1 MRNKRPTATAPEMI
15 TSEKVMQ
22 TFRLPRELLTALKIE
37 AAKKGLDLTALV
49 VRLLHGYMSYFGL
62 PYAATAQ
69 LDDDREALGMDRG
82 QYMVH
87 LLYHR
92 SLDVRAKGPG
102 FDAPDKE
109 RKGR

>member
-1 MRNKRPTATAPEMI
+1 MI

-49 VRLLHGYMSYFGL
+49 VRLLHGYMTYFGL

-69 LDDDREALGMDRG
+69 LEADREALGMDRG
-82 QYMVH
+82 QYVIH

-92 SLDVRAKGPG
+92 SLAGRAQGPG